1 MNKPRLTNDR
11 YAKYLSKLHKIKL
24 WNNKQLSSMMKIE
37 KKSQTKHA
45 NSAENHKA
53 SSHIF
58 MNVCYVVDL
67 ADSFRLC

>member
-1 MNKPRLTNDR
+1 
-11 YAKYLSKLHKIKL
+11 
-24 WNNKQLSSMMKIE
+24 MMKIE

-45 NSAENHKA
+45 NSAEYHKA